1 MERAYVDQI
10 VRTLS
15 KTLNYILEELKKI
28 SNNLDKS
35 K

>member
-1 MERAYVDQI
+1 MDQI

-15 KTLNYILEELKKI
+15 KTLNDILKELKKI

-35 K
+35 KRN